1 MALTDAPPFAHDLI
15 SSAEVLGYLHLSGNH
30 AHNSPSVG
38 EVHTYETTV
47 STGEEP
53 HATISFSYEILAV
66 CNGGNDGELG
76 QAIVY
81 RPLHAE
87 NKIVIAFRPVRPGD
101 VANGDVDVQS
111 MLDPALIKTS
121 FISDKSVL
129 MSRGVC
135 RHAGSIWY
143 EIALLLKKHDAE
155 RPPLSPGEPPLR
167 VDFTGLSLA
176 GALSQICALRT
187 CLDKET
193 CHLAPSVHCV
203 TFGATPCMNQKGVN
217 IYSEALGARACHLV
231 TRLTQNITKGP
242 TWRPLES
249 RPPPWW
255 APVADADDVTGLDA
269 PSAEALMLAEALDGP
284 VWPQAVGGIQGG
296 IDLRSNKG
304 IKSRYHVLD
313 PLTQPFAPGQC
324 TKLPNTFAIE
334 SSDLGDYATMSELD
348 PDECLDLHHRSPP
361 HWKHGAKLTMLQ
373 WEEESPRGKE
383 RTSFLGGNEEKQI
396 INRRA
401 LVALFANQLPL
412 DHTLSRDYMRLH
424 RGRAYKVALI
434 SLVKSANNGN
444 FGRVASTSAVPAPIP
459 LTKDNDS
466 FMSERGT
473 TTTTVATG
481 DDEEFNSF
489 RRSRSSHTIPE
500 ELEVETTPAVS
511 SPKAT
516 LRRNSSKR
524 TLADLAN
531 EEELMPPPQRA
542 KSPIIGQLSPGRK
555 SPRSPLC
562 CPGEGRTAARSP
574 RRSPVLRPRSM
585 AASNEAYPVEDLMP
599 MRPDGLSK
607 LKKNGGSFAERLDE
621 IAMF

>member
-1 MALTDAPPFAHDLI
+1 
-15 SSAEVLGYLHLSGNH
+15 
-30 AHNSPSVG
+30 
-38 EVHTYETTV
+38 
-47 STGEEP
+47 
-53 HATISFSYEILAV
+53 
-66 CNGGNDGELG
+66 
-76 QAIVY
+76 
-81 RPLHAE
+81 
-87 NKIVIAFRPVRPGD
+87 
-101 VANGDVDVQS
+101 

-135 RHAGSIWY
+135 RLAGSIWY

-155 RPPLSPGEPPLR
+155 RPPTVAGRAAPSCRLYRALARGRALADLRAAYVPRQGDVPPRSERPLR
-167 VDFTGLSLA
+167 DVWRH
-176 GALSQICALRT
+176 AL
-187 CLDKET
+187 
-193 CHLAPSVHCV
+193 HV
-203 TFGATPCMNQKGVN
+203 NQKGVN

-334 SSDLGDYATMSELD
+334 SSDLGDYAGDGELD

-373 WEEESPRGKE
+373 WEESPRGKE

-434 SLVKSANNGN
+434 SLVKSATNGN

-459 LTKDNDS
+459 LKDNDS

-473 TTTTVATG
+473 ATTTVATG
-481 DDEEFNSF
+481 DDEE
-489 RRSRSSHTIPE
+489 
-500 ELEVETTPAVS
+500 V
-511 SPKAT
+511 
-516 LRRNSSKR
+516 
-524 TLADLAN
+524 
-531 EEELMPPPQRA
+531 
-542 KSPIIGQLSPGRK
+542 
-555 SPRSPLC
+555 
-562 CPGEGRTAARSP
+562 
-574 RRSPVLRPRSM
+574 
-585 AASNEAYPVEDLMP
+585 
-599 MRPDGLSK
+599 
-607 LKKNGGSFAERLDE
+607 
-621 IAMF
+621 